1 MEFLICSTHFSRV
14 SFSLTFYN
22 LTGAS
27 NIRLALFFL
36 ASLKNFKKY
45 LVLISSKQISKNFVH

>member
-1 MEFLICSTHFSRV
+1 MWNIVWVIKFLTDV
-14 SFSLTFYN
+14 D
-22 LTGAS
+22 
-27 NIRLALFFL
+27 IRLALFFL